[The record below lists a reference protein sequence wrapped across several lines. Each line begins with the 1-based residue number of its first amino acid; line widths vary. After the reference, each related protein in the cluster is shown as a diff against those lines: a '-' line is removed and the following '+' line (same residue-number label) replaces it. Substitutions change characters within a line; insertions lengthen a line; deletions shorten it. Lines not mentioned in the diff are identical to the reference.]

1 MVDQTSVRKI
11 LTTNK
16 AIPIAKQCGSAKK
29 QILTSIWKVKYLS
42 KRVAHKRQ
50 SKRDKTD
57 TKHIHGSSFLP
68 MLWALFHTHK
78 VRKRHKKLEFPG
90 TKHLALKL
98 VPDYGFVWQIATI
111 QPIWH
116 PYTYTLTS
124 NNEHLSHRCN
134 KSFIIQYVYTVQC
147 RSVNV
152 AKQRKLKATC
162 EHTHVT
168 HHIFLACCTY
178 SSSIFVQHLTV
189 LTSILLTSNHTYSWF
204 QKMRVFK
211 HIWKSYT

>member
-98 VPDYGFVWQIATI
+98 VPDYGFVWQIITI
-111 QPIWH
+111 RPIWH

-134 KSFIIQYVYTVQC
+134 KSFIFILFNTCKTHKRQC
-147 RSVNV
+147 HSIWMKNE
-152 AKQRKLKATC
+152 KK
-162 EHTHVT
+162 HTHT
-168 HHIFLACCTY
+168 QPYA
-178 SSSIFVQHLTV
+178 SIRYTSYFSRMLYLISNLRHQQPLFV
-189 LTSILLTSNHTYSWF
+189 IIAF
-204 QKMRVFK
+204 
-211 HIWKSYT
+211 